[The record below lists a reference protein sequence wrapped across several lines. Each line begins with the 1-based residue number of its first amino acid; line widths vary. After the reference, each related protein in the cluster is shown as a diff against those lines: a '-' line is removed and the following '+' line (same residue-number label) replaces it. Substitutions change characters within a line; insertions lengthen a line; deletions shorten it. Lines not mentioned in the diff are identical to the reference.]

1 MNITKI
7 TNEANVKY
15 DPFLV
20 ETLVKPNASSD
31 ISKTKTADKADWS
44 TEILKDGLSKLDNN
58 VQLNEDTSPLNYS
71 SAPRV
76 ETMQYAQKV
85 LSEINTDDLVKNI
98 NDIFAGLNAE
108 RTSSLFLEEADV
120 VV

>member
-31 ISKTKTADKADWS
+31 ISKTKTADKAD
-44 TEILKDGLSKLDNN
+44 
-58 VQLNEDTSPLNYS
+58 
-71 SAPRV
+71 
-76 ETMQYAQKV
+76 
-85 LSEINTDDLVKNI
+85 
-98 NDIFAGLNAE
+98 
-108 RTSSLFLEEADV
+108 
-120 VV
+120 